1 MGKESCSIYL
11 FDLDGVLIQPGGYR
25 QALKDTLNDWA
36 ARMGLNPTFAPNED
50 EIAVLEAQGV
60 TSEWDMIPFSLA
72 LIIEAWWNL
81 HPGITLPADLNQAL
95 NVIRQTTSHSVARPA
110 FGKAYD
116 GLGDKRMA
124 GYPLVE
130 GLLMQR
136 DSSWLQERFPRL
148 SHHPLLEVMFSS
160 TRDIF
165 HHLPNRDFQV
175 RVLGS
180 HLFEETYR
188 VKAPFDSASYLEVW
202 DRVLVEKSI
211 LAEVLQNGE
220 GGGAVMTAR
229 PSRPPLSPPHIRVG
243 YSPEAEIAVEL
254 LGAPDLPVIG
264 HGALIFVAEY
274 LGIHA
279 ECLLKPSPFQALAA
293 IMAAL
298 TGDALKGLLWAYQMY
313 GRPEWGD
320 NAHLNG
326 LIDKHSLRSCL
337 LPSRL
342 SVHIFEDSPVGIRAC
357 QKATE
362 YLLGLG
368 CQVNLNAWGISHQ
381 PTKRRALEE
390 LGAQVFTT
398 INQAL
403 EVVLARRDHRKRAP
417 VVGRDSSWESSST

>member
-1 MGKESCSIYL
+1 MGRESRSIYL

-25 QALKDTLNDWA
+25 QALRDTLNDWA
-36 ARMGLNPTFAPNED
+36 ARMGLNHTFAPNED

-72 LIIEAWWNL
+72 LIIETWWNL
-81 HPGITLPADLNQAL
+81 HPEITLPADLNRAID
-95 NVIRQTTSHSVARPA
+95 VIRQTTLHSVARPS
-110 FGKAYD
+110 FGKAYH
-116 GLGDKRMA
+116 GLGGKRME

-130 GLLMQR
+130 GLLMQKN
-136 DSSWLQERFPRL
+136 SSWLQERFPRL

-165 HHLPNRDFQV
+165 HHLPNRDFQA

-220 GGGAVMTAR
+220 GGGAVITAR
-229 PSRPPLSPPHIRVG
+229 PSRPPLSPPYVRVG
-243 YSPEAEIAVEL
+243 YSPEAEIAIEL
-254 LGAPDLPVIG
+254 LNAPNLPVIG

-298 TGDALKGLLWAYQMY
+298 TGDALKGLLWAYQVY
-313 GRPEWGD
+313 ARPEWGD

-326 LIDKHSLRSCL
+326 LIDEHSLRSCL
-337 LPSRL
+337 LPPRL
-342 SVHIFEDSPVGIRAC
+342 DLHIFEDSPIGIRAC
-357 QKATE
+357 QKAAE

-368 CQVNLNAWGISHQ
+368 CQVDLNAWGVSYQ

-390 LGAQVFTT
+390 LGAQVFTN

-403 EVVLARRDHRKRAP
+403 EVVLARRNHRKRAP